1 MELSGPSRDIVREN
15 ALLLLNSA
23 LVYQDFHDA
32 CRGGY
37 SGRVE
42 KCIQI
47 FAVMFQGTKFS
58 NYASECVHLV
68 ASLNHIWKPEFKQA
82 WLDYCLI
89 NPDGRTFC
97 AVDRHGETIIREN
110 KDKVR
115 PSANAKDDNFLRDTV
130 ARNIPTFRACKR
142 AMYES
147 TGSTKYGT
155 QHSLVNT
162 FHDVALIA
170 KTLAENRVFEF
181 TAGRGQ
187 GIEEM
192 PDLIQLGTEA
202 VASGRVLKK
211 YKDSVMA
218 RSVWK
223 AEGDG
228 AGGESPRPKARDE
241 AEEEDEEEETDC
253 DDADALEL
261 EGDMPGVNEEDEET

>member
-1 MELSGPSRDIVREN
+1 M
-15 ALLLLNSA
+15 
-23 LVYQDFHDA
+23 
-32 CRGGY
+32 
-37 SGRVE
+37 
-42 KCIQI
+42 
-47 FAVMFQGTKFS
+47 
-58 NYASECVHLV
+58 
-68 ASLNHIWKPEFKQA
+68 
-82 WLDYCLI
+82 
-89 NPDGRTFC
+89 
-97 AVDRHGETIIREN
+97 
-110 KDKVR
+110 
-115 PSANAKDDNFLRDTV
+115 
-130 ARNIPTFRACKR
+130 
-142 AMYES
+142 
-147 TGSTKYGT
+147 
-155 QHSLVNT
+155 NT

-192 PDLIQLGTEA
+192 PDLIQRGTEA

-211 YKDSVMA
+211 YKDTVMA